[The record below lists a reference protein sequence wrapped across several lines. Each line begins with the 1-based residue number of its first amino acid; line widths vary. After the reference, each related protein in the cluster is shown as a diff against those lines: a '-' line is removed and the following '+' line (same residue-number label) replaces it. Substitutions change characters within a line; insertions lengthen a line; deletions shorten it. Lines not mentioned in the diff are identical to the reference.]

1 MGKKITIYQ
10 IDENETG
17 PKTIEVGG
25 SSLRAIYSP
34 RSRLKEILSRPEYK
48 NPGIYVLNSF
58 PKENTFNE
66 RIYIGEA
73 DPLEERLKNHLSD
86 DSKDFIECVSVF
98 SSNAGELT
106 KAHIKN
112 MESKLY
118 ALATL
123 SKNAEIDNSNKPTLS
138 TLSEADESLVDN
150 FILQI
155 KLIFP
160 LLGFRFLIPS
170 TIISKENDTA
180 NQQKY
185 KITRKGL
192 SATMIINEQGYVILK
207 GSTAS
212 KEIFPSL
219 GSYKALRSKLIETK
233 VLIESSDSLKFV
245 ENTIFSSPSAASCIV
260 LGTASSGPE
269 EWKTESG
276 TKLKDIT

>member
-10 IDENETG
+10 IDDNETG

-34 RSRLKEILSRPEYK
+34 RSRLKELLNRTEYK

-86 DSKDFIECVSVF
+86 DTKDFVECVAVF
-98 SSNAGELT
+98 SSNPGELT

-118 ALATL
+118 VFATN
-123 SKNAEIDNSNKPTLS
+123 SKNCEIDNSNKPTLS

-150 FILQI
+150 FIQQI

-170 TIISKENDTA
+170 TILSENIELQ
-180 NQQKY
+180 NLQKF

-192 SATMIINEQGYVILK
+192 SANLIINDQGYVVLK

-212 KEIFPSL
+212 KEVFSSL
-219 GSYKALRSKLIETK
+219 GSYTALRNKLIETN
-233 VLIESSDSLKFV
+233 VLIESNGHLVFNED
-245 ENTIFSSPSAASCIV
+245 TIFSSPSAASCIV

-269 EWKTESG
+269 EWKTETG
-276 TKLKDIT
+276 IKLKDIN